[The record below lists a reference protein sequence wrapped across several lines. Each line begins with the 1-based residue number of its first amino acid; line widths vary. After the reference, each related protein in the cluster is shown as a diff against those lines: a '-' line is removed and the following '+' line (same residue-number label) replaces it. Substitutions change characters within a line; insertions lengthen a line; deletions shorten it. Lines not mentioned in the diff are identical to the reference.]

1 MNFLVAKVVITG
13 SFILHGTGNRNGT
26 GTLNEGFIYYA
37 LTVLTVPRLGM
48 GQEWHRV
55 PMGCIPFLVHNPSP
69 IPIPGPVQC
78 V

>member
-37 LTVLTVPRLGM
+37 LTVLTIPDAFLGIM
-48 GQEWHRV
+48 IQGTFTYRTN
-55 PMGCIPFLVHNPSP
+55 LN
-69 IPIPGPVQC
+69 
-78 V
+78 